1 MEKSDFG
8 SVGKDS
14 FKEYRQMF
22 ILSAFLSVFPL
33 LFFPKYLETEI
44 NPFFLFPFEFIWYI
58 LVYFFLFP
66 LLSFSLIL
74 VYSFFSLLL
83 RITIGF
89 VFGVLISF
97 MFSYNLLLSLKLGML
112 AYLPSILFQ
121 IVLLPFIFKYSFGD
135 KIFKLEREKRL
146 ERSRPLP
153 EVKEEVIP
161 LHPKAEVK
169 ESALENALSYLKDYS
184 GVEGAFLVDS
194 EGLIVGQDCEE
205 GLDGE
210 KIAPLALSLEEI
222 NSDILKKIGES
233 RVDRIQLFTSGRW
246 INLNRVLDFT
256 LVTIAS
262 RNTDELL
269 NIRIIRA
276 AEMLKKFIK
285 KRYGK
290 LLGLEEGKN
299 VSDLRGA

>member
-1 MEKSDFG
+1 MRKD
-8 SVGKDS
+8 DS

-22 ILSAFLSVFPL
+22 ILSAFLAVFPL
-33 LFFPKYLETEI
+33 LFFPSYLKAELH
-44 NPFFLFPFEFIWYI
+44 PLLLFPFEFIWYI

-66 LLSFSLIL
+66 FLSFSLIL
-74 VYSFFSLLL
+74 LYSFFSLLL
-83 RITIGF
+83 RITISF
-89 VFGVLISF
+89 VFGGLIFF

-121 IVLLPFIFKYSFGD
+121 IVLLPFIFKFSFGD

-153 EVKEEVIP
+153 EVKEEAVP
-161 LHPKAEVK
+161 LHPKAEVS
-169 ESALENALSYLKDYS
+169 EGTLENALSYLKEYS

-194 EGLIVGQDCEE
+194 EGLIVGQECEE
-205 GLDGE
+205 GLEGE
-210 KIAPLALSLEEI
+210 KIAPLALSLEEA
-222 NSDILKKIGES
+222 NFCFLKKIGEP
-233 RVDRIQLFTSGRW
+233 RADRIQLFTSTRW

-285 KRYGK
+285 EKYGK
-290 LLGLEEGKN
+290 LLGSEEGKN
-299 VSDLRGA
+299 VSDLRGT

>member
-1 MEKSDFG
+1 MQKE
-8 SVGKDS
+8 DS
-14 FKEYRQMF
+14 YKEFRQMF
-22 ILSAFLSVFPL
+22 ILSAFLAVFPL
-33 LFFPKYLETEI
+33 IFFPKYLKTEV
-44 NPFFLFPFEFIWYI
+44 NPLFLLPFEFIWYL

-66 LLSFSLIL
+66 LLNFSLIL
-74 VYSFFSLLL
+74 IYSFFSFLL

-97 MFSYNLLLSLKLGML
+97 MFSYNLLLSLKLGVL

-121 IVLLPFIFKYSFGD
+121 IVLLPFIFKFSFGD

-146 ERSRPLP
+146 ERSKPLP
-153 EVKEEVIP
+153 EVKEEAVP

-169 ESALENALSYLKDYS
+169 EGTLENALSYLKEYS

-194 EGLIVGQDCEE
+194 EGLIVGQESEE
-205 GLDGE
+205 GLEGE
-210 KIAPLALSLEEI
+210 KIAPLALSLEEA
-222 NSDILKKIGES
+222 NFCFLKKIGES
-233 RVDRIQLFTSGRW
+233 RADRIQLFTSRRW
-246 INLNRVLDFT
+246 ITLNRVLDFT

-285 KRYGK
+285 EKYGK
-290 LLGLEEGKN
+290 LLGSEEEKN
-299 VSDLRGA
+299 VSDLRGT